1 MNNFPENENNLEQE
15 ELSTVFSNP
24 EQHKTVNQ
32 KNGNK
37 KRLKIIVAAFSAI
50 VILVSGTF
58 AAIKFIPEK
67 TDDTTDTSIE
77 EIEVLKMDESDYKTV
92 KVKNE
97 NGDFK
102 FYTEIIKAES
112 EDDADTVNW
121 YLEGYDKSV
130 TSSSGISYTLNNL
143 CEISALRE
151 ITEKSLEDCGL
162 ANPKIKADIE
172 TNDGEQFSILVGSKS
187 PDNAGIYIKL
197 STKDNIYLTTNSLDE
212 SLTFEALDFA
222 NTDAIAGIELDSS
235 YSDYINDG
243 KLADFDSVTVSGK
256 NFKNSIVIKPNSDE
270 NTNSLIAYKVYSP
283 QERNADGVD
292 KLIALFADGITVSGA
307 YSFDVSANTLSK
319 FGLNNPDL
327 SFTVKIKD
335 YSYTYKFAL
344 QSDGNYAVV
353 TSDSL
358 LVKKI
363 SADTL
368 ELLNYT
374 ESDFYAN
381 WVFIDSID
389 RMSNLTVQLGD
400 KVYSMDI
407 AKNPDEEDTENKY
420 IVTYNGENLNSSNFQ
435 DFYRFCVSIS
445 CTDYNVEDLD
455 AAESGSITYT
465 YSDTS
470 NKPVKIGFK
479 KVTATKYQY
488 SINGKDMG
496 KVNASDFNRIDKYL
510 QQLLSGEKVTYN

>member
-15 ELSTVFSNP
+15 ESSTVFSNP
-24 EQHKTVNQ
+24 EQHKTVKQ

-67 TDDTTDTSIE
+67 QDDITDTSIE

-92 KVKNE
+92 YVKNE

-102 FYTEIIKAES
+102 FYNEIIKAET
-112 EDDADTVNW
+112 EDDTDTVNW
-121 YLEGYDKSV
+121 YLEGYDKSL
-130 TSSSGISYTLNNL
+130 TSSSGISYALNNL

-172 TNDGEQFSILVGSKS
+172 TNDGGQFSVLIGSKS
-187 PDNAGIYIKL
+187 PDNTGIYIKL

-212 SLTFEALDFA
+212 ALTFEALDFA
-222 NTDAIAGIELDSS
+222 NTYAIAGIELDSS
-235 YSDYINDG
+235 YSEYTDNG
-243 KLADFDSVTVSGK
+243 KLVDFDSVTVSGK
-256 NFKNSIVIKPNSDE
+256 NFKNKVVIEPNKDE
-270 NTNSLIAYKVYSP
+270 NTKSLIAYKAYST
-283 QERNADGVD
+283 QERNANGVD
-292 KLIALFADGITVSGA
+292 KIITLFAEGLTVSGA

-327 SFTVKIKD
+327 SFTIKIKD
-335 YSYTYKFAL
+335 YTYTYKFAL

-363 SADTL
+363 SPEIL
-368 ELLNYT
+368 ELLSYT
-374 ESDFYAN
+374 ETDFYAD

-407 AKNPDEEDTENKY
+407 AKNPDEDDTENMY

-445 CTDYNVEDLD
+445 CSDYNVEDLD
-455 AAESGSITYT
+455 VAESGSITYT
-465 YSDTS
+465 YIDSS
-470 NKPVKIGFK
+470 IAPVKIGFK

-488 SINGKDMG
+488 SLNGKDMG
-496 KVNASDFNRIDKYL
+496 KINASDFNRIDKYL
-510 QQLLSGEKVTYN
+510 QQLLSGKEVTYN

>member
-1 MNNFPENENNLEQE
+1 M
-15 ELSTVFSNP
+15 
-24 EQHKTVNQ
+24 
-32 KNGNK
+32 
-37 KRLKIIVAAFSAI
+37 
-50 VILVSGTF
+50 
-58 AAIKFIPEK
+58 
-67 TDDTTDTSIE
+67 
-77 EIEVLKMDESDYKTV
+77 
-92 KVKNE
+92 
-97 NGDFK
+97 
-102 FYTEIIKAES
+102 
-112 EDDADTVNW
+112 
-121 YLEGYDKSV
+121 
-130 TSSSGISYTLNNL
+130 
-143 CEISALRE
+143 
-151 ITEKSLEDCGL
+151 
-162 ANPKIKADIE
+162 
-172 TNDGEQFSILVGSKS
+172 
-187 PDNAGIYIKL
+187 
-197 STKDNIYLTTNSLDE
+197 
-212 SLTFEALDFA
+212 
-222 NTDAIAGIELDSS
+222 
-235 YSDYINDG
+235 
-243 KLADFDSVTVSGK
+243 TVSGK

-270 NTNSLIAYKVYSP
+270 NTSSLIAYKVYSP